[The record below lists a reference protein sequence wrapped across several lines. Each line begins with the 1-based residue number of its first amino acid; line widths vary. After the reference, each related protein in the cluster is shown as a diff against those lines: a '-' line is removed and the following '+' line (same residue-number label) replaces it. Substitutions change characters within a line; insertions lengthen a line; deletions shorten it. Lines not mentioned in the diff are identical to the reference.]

1 MCRRR
6 SLLAASK
13 SQRGFTLLEVV
24 VVVSLIALLAAS
36 AAYVLSGGVTNA
48 RVRAASKDLVA
59 ALRYTRTQAI
69 VKREP
74 MFLTLDVERR
84 AYQAA
89 DRDWVELPKEMELS
103 MVTAAQEV
111 VQEGVARIRFFPD
124 GASTGGHVEVIRGQ
138 AVWRIDVSWLTG
150 EVRMH
155 AGSPD

>member
-1 MCRRR
+1 MM
-6 SLLAASK
+6 LAVL
-13 SQRGFTLLEVV
+13 TVV
-24 VVVSLIALLAAS
+24 VAS
-36 AAYVLSGGVTNA
+36 VTTGGMAQA

-74 MFLTLDVERR
+74 QFLTLDVERR

-89 DRDWVELPKEMELS
+89 DRDWVELPKEMELA
-103 MVTAAQEV
+103 MTTAAQEV
-111 VQEGVARIRFFPD
+111 VEEGVARIRFFPD
-124 GASTGGHVEVIRGQ
+124 GASTGGHVEVIRGE